1 MPVPPPRICLL
12 TESFHPRIGGGET
25 HARLLSAE
33 LMARGVPVFVL
44 TQRRERAWPQREQV
58 DGVPVHR
65 VGPPGFPRLGKF
77 LMVPA
82 ALWQLL
88 RRRRDYDLVYVCGLR
103 TLAPVAVL
111 AARLTGA
118 RCVVRAESCGE
129 LSGED
134 VLGRTSG
141 LAQRGVRALLGLRN
155 ALILRADRFLG
166 ISSAITR
173 EFLECGVPP
182 ERLVTITNGIDVTRF
197 APAAPSERAAL
208 RSRLG
213 LPGGFL
219 CVYTGKLN
227 RGKGLEMLLCAW
239 TRLAARHPRLHLV
252 LVGSGAG
259 QFLSCEEELKGFVT
273 DHGLALRVS
282 FTGAVGNVEDY
293 LKAADLF
300 VLPSDSEALP
310 IALIEAMAC
319 GLPVTATRVGG
330 IPDLV
335 DDGVDGRLIEAGDE
349 SGLEAAI
356 EQLLADPKA
365 RATLARAA
373 RAKAEAGFS
382 IAAIAA
388 AHERL
393 FRSLLAPMPDGQAS
407 QPPALP

>member
-12 TESFHPRIGGGET
+12 TESFHPRIGGGEA

-33 LMARGVPVFVL
+33 LVARGVPVFVL

-88 RRRRDYDLVYVCGLR
+88 RRRRDYQVVYVCGLR
-103 TLAPVAVL
+103 TLGPVAVL
-111 AARLTGA
+111 AARLSGA
-118 RCVVRAESCGE
+118 RCVVRAESCDELAGE
-129 LSGED
+129 GTLAAAPA
-134 VLGRTSG
+134 G
-141 LAQRGVRALLGLRN
+141 LARRTASALLGLRN
-155 ALILRADRFLG
+155 ALILRADRFLS
-166 ISSAITR
+166 ISRVITR
-173 EFLECGVPP
+173 EFLDCGVPP
-182 ERLVTITNGIDVTRF
+182 ERLVAIPNGIDVSRF
-197 APAAPSERAAL
+197 APAAPGETAAL
-208 RSRLG
+208 RARLG
-213 LPGGFL
+213 LPEGFL

-227 RGKGLEMLLCAW
+227 RGKGLEMLLRAW
-239 TRLAARHPRLHLV
+239 RRLGARHPHLHLA

-259 QFLSCEEELKGFVT
+259 QFLSCEGELKGFVR
-273 DHGLALRVS
+273 DHGLASSVT

-310 IALIEAMAC
+310 LALIEAMAC
-319 GLPVTATRVGG
+319 ALPVIATRVGG
-330 IPDLV
+330 IPDVV

-349 SGLEAAI
+349 ARLEAAL
-356 EQLLADPKA
+356 EQLLADPAA
-365 RATLARAA
+365 RAALARAA

-382 IAAIAA
+382 IATIAA

-393 FRSLLAPMPDGQAS
+393 FRALA
-407 QPPALP
+407 